1 MSDRPPLKAV
11 AGLAPASKLPKPPP
25 RRVRPVE
32 ETAPEPV
39 EDSGGGGEAAPQ
51 ASRRPAM
58 ATEPRGK
65 RRPLPG
71 GVGPLRGTTLS
82 LPVDLVSQ
90 VRERARAEGVVLG
103 ELLLDALTATREDLR
118 GQFKDN
124 QAAVSDGLFV
134 RRSRRASNG
143 ATAHLGVRLLAENL
157 DVIDK
162 LVAEVGAPSRSAL
175 IAAALRMYLSR

>member
-25 RRVRPVE
+25 RRVRPVD

-39 EDSGGGGEAAPQ
+39 QDSDGGEAAPK
-51 ASRRPAM
+51 ASRRPAT

-90 VRERARAEGVVLG
+90 VRERARAEGIVLG
-103 ELLLDALTATREDLR
+103 EMLLDALAATREDLR